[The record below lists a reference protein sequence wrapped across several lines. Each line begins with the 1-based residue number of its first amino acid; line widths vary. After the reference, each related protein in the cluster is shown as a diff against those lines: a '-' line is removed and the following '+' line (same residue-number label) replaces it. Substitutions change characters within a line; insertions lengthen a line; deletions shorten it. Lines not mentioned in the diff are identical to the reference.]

1 MPSLRL
7 RRDAAERGLRRWRCL
22 VAGSELLLYLL
33 ILVFMLQVVQKIN
46 NRWTTDEQLLAVQ
59 GSARSSSRF
68 TLDH

>member
-7 RRDAAERGLRRWRCL
+7 RRDAAERGLWRCL

-68 TLDH
+68 SLDH